1 MKITRILP
9 QKIAKAWQE
18 YDIRKLETKLEYYSG
33 MAMACRT
40 LLDEGYQEL
49 ERLERK
55 SK

>member
-1 MKITRILP
+1 MKITRLLP
-9 QKIAKAWQE
+9 GKLAKAWQE

-33 MAMACRT
+33 MAGACRA

-55 SK
+55 TI